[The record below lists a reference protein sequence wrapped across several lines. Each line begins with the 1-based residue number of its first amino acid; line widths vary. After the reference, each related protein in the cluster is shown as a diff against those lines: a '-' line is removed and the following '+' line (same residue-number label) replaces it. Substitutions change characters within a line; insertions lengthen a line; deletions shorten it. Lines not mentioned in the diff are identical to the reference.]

1 MIKKVPLTEWL
12 VVVFDRSNVNR
23 LLYRSQHL
31 ARIPQLVELGV
42 VTNVGPIFADTD
54 KTKFV
59 GSSYN
64 LRVNSRQEAVDF
76 LKQDIFYKEGIW
88 DVENAIIYPYTVVS
102 RAAQAM
108 K

>member
-1 MIKKVPLTEWL
+1 MLKKVPLTEWL
-12 VVVFDRSNVNR
+12 VVVYDRPNVNR

-42 VTNVGPIFADTD
+42 VTNVGPIFADTN

-64 LRVNSRQEAVDF
+64 LRANSRQEVVEF
-76 LKQDIFYKEGIW
+76 LKQDIFHKEGIW
-88 DVENAIIYPYTVVS
+88 DVDNAIIYPYTVVS
-102 RAAQAM
+102 RDAKTAE
-108 K
+108 